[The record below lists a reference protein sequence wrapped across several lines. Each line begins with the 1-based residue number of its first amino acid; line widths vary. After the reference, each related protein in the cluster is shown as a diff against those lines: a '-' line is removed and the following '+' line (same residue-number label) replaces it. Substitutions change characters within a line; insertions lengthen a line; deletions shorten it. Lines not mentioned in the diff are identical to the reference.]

1 MDEDV
6 RAQEQDR
13 ETREAANEEASAG
26 TSESTEE
33 VHGEATKQHIAARE
47 ERSMAPEINEFNFAD
62 GFRFGLGLAV
72 AGCLVWLAAAII
84 ILLILAVAL

>member
-1 MDEDV
+1 MDKDV

-13 ETREAANEEASAG
+13 ETQEAVPEEAPTG
-26 TSESTEE
+26 VSEPTGE

-47 ERSMAPEINEFNFAD
+47 ERSMAPEINRFNFND

-84 ILLILAVAL
+84 ILLILVIVL